1 MIKREKRDIRVIN
14 IFYKGIVLT
23 IMSLILTD
31 LPLFCTPITESSSSE
46 PNKEVSIPDF
56 VLESAIKEVVDK
68 PEEPIFSFDLDTMTE
83 L

>member
-1 MIKREKRDIRVIN
+1 
-14 IFYKGIVLT
+14 
-23 IMSLILTD
+23 
-31 LPLFCTPITESSSSE
+31 
-46 PNKEVSIPDF
+46 VSIPDF